1 MRSQV
6 TVTWGE
12 PATYRIDLEEVQPMP
27 HDAARHWL
35 DEQFTDMGCEPIR
48 PTGKVLTADKIL
60 CVAEAAGEQRFRDA
74 ANREGVAIVC
84 CRRSTCALQQ
94 ALGRRLGDACAT
106 CPDRC
111 KATNSGGG

>member
-60 CVAEAAGEQRFRDA
+60 CVAQAAGPTRFKDVAHREWALAFARA
-74 ANREGVAIVC
+74 ASA
-84 CRRSTCALQQ
+84 ALAKPVVTVDVPAQT
-94 ALGRRLGDACAT
+94 LGY
-106 CPDRC
+106 
-111 KATNSGGG
+111 